1 MCIFFSSPRSFFIL
15 RSILIDLHRPS
26 SPSLFFFSNRF
37 VREFHFD
44 LREFTLRYP
53 SKNFCR
59 KYFTT
64 PFQPS
69 KWITNAERA
78 NSNVFRDVWSIPKL
92 TFILHP
98 PFYGWQ
104 KSLWKQFDSREYLLF
119 LPSFDLS
126 ASIIRLRIIVL
137 RISRFSRIHLGLASS
152 FSFGG
157 VKEELIKCF
166 VSRFHRSRANN
177 FKY

>member
-119 LPSFDLS
+119 L
-126 ASIIRLRIIVL
+126 R
-137 RISRFSRIHLGLASS
+137 S
-152 FSFGG
+152 FSLDYSAENNRSTNFSFLENPSWIGVFFFIWRSGG
-157 VKEELIKCF
+157 GAHQMSR
-166 VSRFHRSRANN
+166 VSISS
-177 FKY
+177 KSSQ

>member
-59 KYFTT
+59 KYISSRLSSHRNELPMLKGPTRTFFETSDLF
-64 PFQPS
+64 PNWHSSSIRHFMAGRNPYENNS
-69 KWITNAERA
+69 IHA
-78 NSNVFRDVWSIPKL
+78 NICC
-92 TFILHP
+92 
-98 PFYGWQ
+98 
-104 KSLWKQFDSREYLLF
+104 
-119 LPSFDLS
+119 SFDLS

-137 RISRFSRIHLGLASS
+137 RISRFSRIHLGLASF
-152 FSFGG
+152 FSRSGG
-157 VKEELIKCF
+157 GAHQMPR
-166 VSRFHRSRANN
+166 VSISS
-177 FKY
+177 KSSQ